1 MRRPVA
7 AVALLGLLVLA
18 GCSTAPP
25 EATSTATPQAEAS
38 AGAAPQETA
47 DSAPPA
53 GDDSAPLVVGAEIP
67 VGARVTVVGDSIVR
81 GYGLEPEAAWP
92 ILAGDA
98 FGWSVTNLG
107 CDGGGFVQPG
117 ACEAPIGD
125 RGEEIAETD
134 PDVVV
139 VIASSNDLGSPSDEV
154 AEAIP
159 PAIASIT
166 EAVPTA
172 RLIAL
177 DSVWG
182 PDPRPSDLDEYD
194 AALVAA
200 VTAAGGVALEYPD
213 PLRTDGL
220 LAEDG
225 VHPTEAG
232 QLALAEAFALA
243 VEKAGLAQTAPTDL
257 RATDAP
263 D

>member
-1 MRRPVA
+1 MRRAGVPS
-7 AVALLGLLVLA
+7 AVALLGVLALA
-18 GCSTAPP
+18 GCSAALPAATADATTTARPS
-25 EATSTATPQAEAS
+25 ESTSTGADPERLLPGTPI
-38 AGAAPQETA
+38 
-47 DSAPPA
+47 PA
-53 GDDSAPLVVGAEIP
+53 GSRI
-67 VGARVTVVGDSIVR
+67 TVVGDSIVR

-117 ACEAPIGD
+117 ACGEPIGD
-125 RGEEIAETD
+125 RGEEIAATG
-134 PDVVV
+134 PDVVI
-139 VIASSNDLGSPSDEV
+139 VIASSNDLGSPSDQV
-154 AEAIP
+154 TDAIP
-159 PAIASIT
+159 PAVAAIAD
-166 EAVPTA
+166 AVPSA

-182 PDPRPSDLDEYD
+182 PDPRPADLDAYD

-200 VTAAGGVALEYPD
+200 VTAAGGTALEYPD
-213 PLRTDGL
+213 PLRADGL
-220 LAEDG
+220 LAADG

-243 VEKAGLAQTAPTDL
+243 IEKAGLSEAAPTDV